1 MYSHIFC
8 FTRYVTQEETLN
20 ILKTGANVFLTGEPG
35 SGKTH
40 TVNRYVSWLSERA
53 IEPAI
58 TASTGIAATHIG
70 GYTIHSWSGIGIK
83 QFLTDYDLDQI
94 GQNKRIVDQVS
105 GAHVLII
112 DEVSML
118 AAKTLSMVDAV
129 CRTIKRDERPFG
141 GIQVVLVGDF
151 FQLPPVQRRNDFEE
165 ESQELFEDR
174 QSLFSFGS
182 PAWERLS
189 PIVCYLH
196 EQHRQ
201 EDSDFL
207 DVLSAMRRNALTAAH
222 RVLLRTRFNAIAGE
236 ETTKLYSHNEDVDR
250 INDTAIAKLT
260 SDARVFSMT
269 SVGPDRLVINVK
281 KGCLSPEVLT
291 LKVGA
296 RVMFTKNDVQ
306 TQRFVNGTLGKVT
319 GFASES
325 GNPIVKTHDGRTLVV
340 EPEDWSVQDG
350 KRILA
355 SITQLPLRLAWAMTV
370 HKSQGMSLDAA
381 HMDLSHAF
389 EYGQGY
395 VALSRVRTLSGLS
408 LAGLNERALQVHP
421 EILEKDIIFREN
433 SEAAT
438 EAFGKLSEA
447 ELAGMHA
454 NFVKASGGHEPSG
467 TVEAKVPVAVE
478 KSTLHAVREKFPNAY
493 RPWTAEHD
501 GELAQR
507 FEKGEK
513 LKDIAKVFGRQ
524 PGSIHARLLKLG
536 LIEEEV

>member
-1 MYSHIFC
+1 
-8 FTRYVTQEETLN
+8 VTQDEALT

-40 TVNRYVSWLSERA
+40 TVNRYVSWLTARGV
-53 IEPAI
+53 EPAI

-83 QFLTDYDLDQI
+83 RFLSDYDLDQI
-94 GQNKRIVDQVS
+94 GQNKRIVDQVL
-105 GAHVLII
+105 GAKVLII

-118 AAKTLSMVDAV
+118 GASTLSMVDAV

-141 GIQVVLVGDF
+141 GIQVLLVGDF
-151 FQLPPVQRRNDFEE
+151 FQLPPVNRRSDYED

-174 QSLFSFGS
+174 RSQFSFGS

-201 EDSDFL
+201 EDMEFL
-207 DVLSAMRRNALTAAH
+207 AVLSAMRRNALTPVH
-222 RVLLRTRFNAIAGE
+222 RELLRTRFTTDPGE
-236 ETTKLYSHNEDVDR
+236 TTTKLYSHNEDVDR
-250 INDTAIAKLT
+250 INDERIAQLE
-260 SDARVFSMT
+260 SGARIFEMT
-269 SVGPDRLVINVK
+269 SEGAERLVLNLK
-281 KGCLSPEVLT
+281 KGCLSPETLM

-306 TQRFVNGTLGKVT
+306 TGRFVNGTLGLVA
-319 GFASES
+319 GFNEA
-325 GNPIVKTHDGRTLVV
+325 GLPVVKTRDGRTLVV
-340 EPEDWSVQDG
+340 EKEDWSLQDG

-355 SITQLPLRLAWAMTV
+355 SISQLPLRLAWAMTV

-395 VALSRVRTLSGLS
+395 VALSRVKTLAGLS

-421 EILEKDIIFREN
+421 EILERDVAFREN
-433 SEAAT
+433 SEAAS
-438 EAFGKLSEA
+438 EAFGNIPPEDLEK
-447 ELAGMHA
+447 MHA
-454 NFVKASGGHEPSG
+454 NFVKVSGGHEPTG
-467 TVEAKVPVAVE
+467 ETRVVKKLVEGE
-478 KSTLHAVREKFPNAY
+478 KSKLDTIREKFPNAY
-493 RPWTAEHD
+493 RPWSDEDDADLARRFED
-501 GELAQR
+501 GE
-507 FEKGEK
+507 KP
-513 LKDIAKVFGRQ
+513 KDIAKAFGRQ
-524 PGSIHARLLKLG
+524 MGSIRARLIKLG
-536 LIEEEV
+536 LIEIDDA